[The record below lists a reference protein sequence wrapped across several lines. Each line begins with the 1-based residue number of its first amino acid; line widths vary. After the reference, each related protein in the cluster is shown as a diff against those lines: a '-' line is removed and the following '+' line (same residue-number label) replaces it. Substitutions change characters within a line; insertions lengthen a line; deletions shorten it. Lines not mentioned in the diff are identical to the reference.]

1 MFATAKQSR
10 TNAASRGFG
19 RGAATHRRCRDR
31 PHKGSAGRDQD
42 DRGHTPAS
50 ALSGISGCQTER
62 RINRECPAAGGHF
75 ALANSPAV
83 KRLTAGALAATQLAG
98 VEPHQRRPQSSR
110 QGALRDVAP
119 TCPAGAMMLLI
130 PWRVVAAESVAA
142 KIDRRAPPIS
152 VLMMSGRRRSM
163 ELAPFAA
170 TGALHIAGAASE
182 LASGATRNLGVP
194 KERGPVGGGNAAGS
208 LARI

>member
-1 MFATAKQSR
+1 
-10 TNAASRGFG
+10 SRGRTPH
-19 RGAATHRRCRDR
+19 RGALAAAQPRIGAAVIDLTRGAPAAIKMTGDTLRRLL
-31 PHKGSAGRDQD
+31 S
-42 DRGHTPAS
+42 PAFP
-50 ALSGISGCQTER
+50 AAETER

-83 KRLTAGALAATQLAG
+83 ERLAAGALAATQLAG

-170 TGALHIAGAASE
+170 TGTLHIAGAVSE
-182 LASGATRNLGVP
+182 LAS
-194 KERGPVGGGNAAGS
+194 
-208 LARI
+208 

>member
-1 MFATAKQSR
+1 MFATAKQLR

-42 DRGHTPAS
+42 DRDTLRRLLSPAFP
-50 ALSGISGCQTER
+50 AAETEQ
-62 RINRECPAAGGHF
+62 RINRGCSAGGGHSV
-75 ALANSPAV
+75 LASSPAV
-83 KRLTAGALAATQLAG
+83 ERLAAGALAATQLAG
-98 VEPHQRRPQSSR
+98 VEPHQRRPRSSR
-110 QGALRDVAP
+110 QGARRRALPP

-130 PWRVVAAESVAA
+130 PWRVVAAETAAA

-152 VLMMSGRRRSM
+152 VLMISGRRRSM

-170 TGALHIAGAASE
+170 TGTLHIAGAVSE
-182 LASGATRNLGVP
+182 LASGATRNL
-194 KERGPVGGGNAAGS
+194 RGNAAGS